1 MFWPTGDWQVSS
13 ELDEIAAVAHLPPH
27 RQMGGF
33 DKPVYLGRGPNSK
46 ILAQRH
52 RIKRATIANRRL
64 LHHVQ
69 AA

>member
-1 MFWPTGDWQVSS
+1 MWPTGDWQVSS
-13 ELDEIAAVAHLPPH
+13 ELDETAAVVHLPPH

-33 DKPVYLGRGPNSK
+33 DTPVYLGRGPE
-46 ILAQRH
+46 ILVQRH